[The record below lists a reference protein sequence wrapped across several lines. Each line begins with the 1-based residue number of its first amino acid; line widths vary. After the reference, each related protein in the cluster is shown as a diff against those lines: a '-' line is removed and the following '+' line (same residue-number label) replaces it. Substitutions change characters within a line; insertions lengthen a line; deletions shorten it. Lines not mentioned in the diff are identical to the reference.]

1 MDALKGDE
9 VRLVTEDDTGLKVL
23 RQPSDQNPTTSPAQI
38 IE

>member
-9 VRLVTEDDTGLKVL
+9 VRPVTEVDTGLKVL
-23 RQPSDQNPTTSPAQI
+23 RQPSNQETTTSPAQI